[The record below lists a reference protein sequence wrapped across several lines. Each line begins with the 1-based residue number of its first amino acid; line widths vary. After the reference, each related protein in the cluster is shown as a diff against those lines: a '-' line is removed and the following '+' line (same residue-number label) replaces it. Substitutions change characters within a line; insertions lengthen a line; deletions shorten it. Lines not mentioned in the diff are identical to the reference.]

1 MHNQHVLL
9 YLFKVNGEEMHKY
22 DDQMRLIL
30 ENIFDKKDKASKKD
44 SDNWI
49 CKMTNIVGGTLYQ
62 HPHSD
67 QAWPLEHEGEKTFPF
82 VVTHGFGMH
91 PFEMWLL
98 PKSKRGK
105 SEYGILHQFP
115 PTAMLFMRG
124 DFVHA
129 GGALWYP
136 RCHMKFY
143 PHLGAGLVKK
153 RCDNYWLL
161 PNFKADISAD
171 TTPTNE
177 EHVFLWQHYIFP
189 FAFPESERTYNAKDG
204 CVDELVTYPPELTK
218 QMINESTIQTE

>member
-1 MHNQHVLL
+1 MHNHHVPL

-30 ENIFDKKDKASKKD
+30 ENIFDKKDKVSKKD
-44 SDNWI
+44 PDNWI

-98 PKSKRGK
+98 PKSNRGK

-115 PTAMLFMRG
+115 PTAMLFM
-124 DFVHA
+124 
-129 GGALWYP
+129 
-136 RCHMKFY
+136 
-143 PHLGAGLVKK
+143 
-153 RCDNYWLL
+153 
-161 PNFKADISAD
+161 
-171 TTPTNE
+171 
-177 EHVFLWQHYIFP
+177 
-189 FAFPESERTYNAKDG
+189 
-204 CVDELVTYPPELTK
+204 
-218 QMINESTIQTE
+218 